1 MLDYCVSGP
10 CVHRLV
16 SSERHAFGVRKGRQE
31 KRADQEPRHTL
42 RTNTKGAPGML
53 THYVTQFFACKKSV
67 SDFMALILP
76 CIRVRG
82 KYKINQCL

>member
-1 MLDYCVSGP
+1 MRRLSKRHDWLNVLMLDYCVSGP

-16 SSERHAFGVRKGRQE
+16 SSERHALGVRKGRQE

-53 THYVTQFFACKKSV
+53 TH
-67 SDFMALILP
+67 
-76 CIRVRG
+76 
-82 KYKINQCL
+82 